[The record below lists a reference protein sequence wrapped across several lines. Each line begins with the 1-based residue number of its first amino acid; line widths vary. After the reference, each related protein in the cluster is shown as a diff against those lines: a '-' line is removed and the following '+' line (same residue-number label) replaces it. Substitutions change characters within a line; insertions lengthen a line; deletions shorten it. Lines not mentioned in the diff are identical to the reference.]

1 MRVAR
6 FPKPVE
12 RVEVGREC
20 RLSWG
25 LALSQIIAQKGRLST
40 VGRWASWCLK

>member
-6 FPKPVE
+6 FSEPVE
-12 RVEVGREC
+12 GVEVGRDC

-25 LALSQIIAQKGRLST
+25 SALCQTIARKGRLST
-40 VGRWASWCLK
+40 VGRWACWGLK

>member
-6 FPKPVE
+6 FPVE
-12 RVEVGREC
+12 GVEVGRDC

-25 LALSQIIAQKGRLST
+25 SALSQIIAQKGRLST
-40 VGRWASWCLK
+40 VGRWVSRCLK